1 MSGFDERA
9 HFASERSPATPTT
22 VEGQK
27 TAEEGRLGGARP
39 VHQVLEAFLVEGAK
53 VAEHP
58 PVGCYDDGSRLS
70 EDAEGGPDGSP
81 VGDVGEAADAPFLN
95 CAKAVFAGGQ
105 AGHADEVVVG
115 FCCDLDDRRGFGFA
129 DRSGGCPEPEQGVLS
144 GQVGTVDRSAADE
157 GGFPAQDLGYAC
169 GRGCCG

>member
-1 MSGFDERA
+1 M
-9 HFASERSPATPTT
+9 
-22 VEGQK
+22 
-27 TAEEGRLGGARP
+27 
-39 VHQVLEAFLVEGAK
+39 
-53 VAEHP
+53 AEHP

-95 CAKAVFAGGQ
+95 CAKAVFAWGE
-105 AGHADEVVVG
+105 ACYADEVVVG

-144 GQVGTVDRSAADE
+144 GQVGTVDRAAADE

-169 GRGCCG
+169 GRGCYG